1 MKKTK
6 LLLALVPFLFT
17 ATSCEE
23 VVGDLLND
31 SLSIV
36 SSGGKKTFNQISS
49 KTSANY
55 SINMNELKVD
65 DFVGNKDGIPNQNET
80 IDFTI
85 GFRYSKG
92 IVIKPQTTDTKKDT
106 SSQNKET
113 FVIASTDDGS
123 EETPTPSSFKVKIV
137 NEGSLITFEDKE
149 FTSYTINSFQSP
161 KIRASI
167 KKSGQINKESPIG
180 IYITDNNGI
189 TTIIKAEIV
198 ISKINNSFSISSWN
212 IDDYYGNEDS
222 IANRGE
228 KLKVYPVIR
237 NSGGSDTNNITA
249 TIKFKEHDLVEFLDM
264 QKTFEYGK
272 LKSFSNSKKFDTPI
286 AINIDKRINPET
298 RLPVTLEVKD
308 DFGNSWTES
317 ESLDIEKIANDLS
330 VNIIAY
336 KDENGN
342 KDFLPNKGEQVR
354 LMVAIENKGT
364 SPTNDLKVSMKT
376 LKGNIV
382 TLKPELDL
390 PRFGAEI
397 VSKQSEDY
405 ILFKLPEDSTVGSGY
420 PISMKIFDD
429 FNNYWDDL
437 RLITVFPLGSKMSVT
452 KADVEE
458 INSDNGKRRFRIT
471 PYFRNIGVSPSDL
484 MFLSAISANEESE
497 IIEKRRDL
505 YVNATKNGEI
515 SKASA
520 GVIVQI
526 NSEQKFN
533 LSVPIT
539 FYLEDKFG
547 NKSEVPYKFLV
558 P

>member
-31 SLSIV
+31 SLSII

-189 TTIIKAEIV
+189 TTTIKAEIV

-382 TLKPELDL
+382 TLKSELDL
-390 PRFGAEI
+390 PRFGSEI

-429 FNNYWDDL
+429 FNNSWDDL

-515 SKASA
+515 SKSSA

-526 NSEQKFN
+526 NSEQKYN

>member
-31 SLSIV
+31 SLSII

-92 IVIKPQTTDTKKDT
+92 IVIKPQTTDTKKDI

-113 FVIASTDDGS
+113 FVIASNDAS

-189 TTIIKAEIV
+189 TTTIKAEII

-298 RLPVTLEVKD
+298 KLPVTLEVKD

-330 VNIIAY
+330 VNIISY

-382 TLKPELDL
+382 TLKSELDL
-390 PRFGAEI
+390 PRFGSEI

-405 ILFKLPEDSTVGSGY
+405 ILFKLHEDSTVGSGY

-429 FNNYWDDL
+429 FNNSWEDL

-520 GVIVQI
+520 GIIVQI

-547 NKSEVPYKFLV
+547 NKSEIPYKFLV

>member
-17 ATSCEE
+17 TTSCEE

-31 SLSIV
+31 SLSII

-92 IVIKPQTTDTKKDT
+92 IVIKPQTIDTKKDT

-113 FVIASTDDGS
+113 FVIASTDGS

-137 NEGSLITFEDKE
+137 NEGSLISFEDKE

-189 TTIIKAEIV
+189 TTTIKAEIV

-286 AINIDKRINPET
+286 AINIDKKINPET

-382 TLKPELDL
+382 TLKSELDL

-429 FNNYWDDL
+429 FNNSWDDL

-452 KADVEE
+452 KADIEE

-484 MFLSAISANEESE
+484 MFLSAISANEDSE

-526 NSEQKFN
+526 NSEQKYN